1 MDFDQLKLLS
11 VFLQLDRNTSE
22 VIRDFDDLYRA
33 ICKADLPKQR
43 GSYEYE
49 TIEFWRT
56 YFHFSEKKKCFSIPE
71 CHVGTAI
78 DFHHQGL
85 IRIYGDDG
93 DESYE
98 WLI

>member
-22 VIRDFDDLYRA
+22 VIKDFDDLYRA
-33 ICKADLPKQR
+33 ICKADLPKRR

-56 YFHFSEKKKCFSIPE
+56 YFHFSESKKCFQIPDA
-71 CHVGTAI
+71 HLGTAI
-78 DFHHQGL
+78 EFSHSGL
-85 IRIYGDDG
+85 IRIHGSDG
-93 DESYE
+93 DEFCE